1 MKKYFILLFTW
12 AIACAFTFA
21 TDLQN
26 ATDLQKGEDIIV
38 KFQKGDIEKT
48 VVIRLANL
56 EKLTTEVGILST
68 EGAFW
73 YSEFIR
79 KEHGYATKFNLKD
92 MPDGEYVLF
101 ATNASGIWAQAFN
114 MDNYDIVFFEK
125 PASRAAN
132 QAVASLVGLNAKR
145 NGSLIT
151 KFYENGEQELKIK
164 MQLANLQNEPTIV
177 DIISLDNGL
186 VFSKTV
192 KGEISLSETLN
203 LKGANNGCYI
213 LYVHGVDASVVQFFS
228 IKNGTELKL
237 GELQR
242 LDRPALVPDEGFS
255 SVSTN

>member
-1 MKKYFILLFTW
+1 MKKYLILLFIW
-12 AIACAFTFA
+12 AIAGAFTFA

-56 EKLTTEVGILST
+56 ERLTTEVGILST

-73 YSEFIR
+73 YSQFIR

-132 QAVASLVGLNAKR
+132 QAVASLVGLNMKR
-145 NGSLIT
+145 SGSLIT
-151 KFYENGEQELKIK
+151 KFYENEDQELKIR
-164 MQLANLQNEPTIV
+164 MLLANLQNEPTLIEV
-177 DIISLDNGL
+177 ISIDRGL

-192 KGEISLSETLN
+192 ENEIGLSETLN
-203 LKGANNGCYI
+203 LKGTNNGYYI
-213 LYVHGVDASVVQFFS
+213 LYVHGIDASVVQFFS
-228 IKNGTELKL
+228 IKDGTELKL

-242 LDRPALVPDEGFS
+242 LDRPVAVPGEGFS